1 MTRVDLKDEIID
13 ALELNGGQMFEREL
27 FDYLSD
33 REGCKPENPLSDL
46 LHDMRM
52 TIAGLLSDSVIAT
65 GPSARKLG
73 NSTIYSPNENNIIKH
88 NLHVI

>member
-33 REGCKPENPLSDL
+33 REGYKPENPLSDL
-46 LHDMRM
+46 LHDTQTERCRKHSR
-52 TIAGLLSDSVIAT
+52 TGRGNLS
-65 GPSARKLG
+65 RR
-73 NSTIYSPNENNIIKH
+73 
-88 NLHVI
+88 